1 MLPPERYIFQHII
14 SYAARRHK
22 TRYGYKKAEK
32 STVSICC
39 PLRRNTLRGYNGS
52 GDFMKR
58 LFSPLS
64 EEAFGMVRGTLC
76 VSCAMLF
83 CSAIILLHIGELAP
97 RTYALYR
104 LAAELETASGGFL
117 LLGNAAAF
125 VLERARRR

>member
-1 MLPPERYIFQHII
+1 MPSQDKIRLQKTPLPYVVRC
-14 SYAARRHK
+14 
-22 TRYGYKKAEK
+22 
-32 STVSICC
+32 SIPGCAG
-39 PLRRNTLRGYNGS
+39 TMEAVI
-52 GDFMKR
+52 FMKR

-83 CSAIILLHIGELAP
+83 CSVMVLLHIGELDP

-117 LLGNAAAF
+117 LLGNAAAL
-125 VLERARRR
+125 VLENLRRR

>member
-1 MLPPERYIFQHII
+1 M
-14 SYAARRHK
+14 
-22 TRYGYKKAEK
+22 
-32 STVSICC
+32 
-39 PLRRNTLRGYNGS
+39 RRNALRGYNGS

-83 CSAIILLHIGELAP
+83 CSVILLLHIGELAP

-104 LAAELETASGGFL
+104 LAELETASGGFL

>member
-1 MLPPERYIFQHII
+1 M
-14 SYAARRHK
+14 
-22 TRYGYKKAEK
+22 
-32 STVSICC
+32 
-39 PLRRNTLRGYNGS
+39 RRNALRGYNGS

-83 CSAIILLHIGELAP
+83 CSVILLLHIGELAP
-97 RTYALYR
+97 RTSALSR